1 MNQSTAFTSFVFIL
15 ISFFMFSGCNLFES
29 TTVSSQEIAKASSWT
44 STDIGPSFEVCEG
57 KEADEMNT
65 CFKEIVTSTIKEFLL
80 KTTPVASQ
88 RIEEEVLATLR
99 VDEKGYFS
107 LMTVDISNALRDALP
122 DFEKI
127 LKDAVNQL
135 PQAKPAIKSN
145 VGIFVV
151 SEFQLPIRI
160 LAQES
165 N

>member
-1 MNQSTAFTSFVFIL
+1 
-15 ISFFMFSGCNLFES
+15 
-29 TTVSSQEIAKASSWT
+29 
-44 STDIGPSFEVCEG
+44 
-57 KEADEMNT
+57 MNT